1 MIKHLFKFSQNIL
14 HFIIFFLITI
24 FLILQITGMHFPRYP
39 KPSWDYQHPN
49 LVGRYWPLTPCQ
61 TVCTVME
68 LLLPF
73 FLLELVEQFPLV
85 FTGLLR
91 VGVRFGQLR
100 RNYLKDRS
108 DMNSQGFAQILNF
121 CSNACISVYLL
132 ADLNRVF
139 RLKLWSFSFLLTFS

>member
-1 MIKHLFKFSQNIL
+1 
-14 HFIIFFLITI
+14 
-24 FLILQITGMHFPRYP
+24 
-39 KPSWDYQHPN
+39 
-49 LVGRYWPLTPCQ
+49 
-61 TVCTVME
+61 ME

-73 FLLELVEQFPLV
+73 FLLESEGRFVV
-85 FTGLLR
+85 ISTGLFR
-91 VGVRFGQLR
+91 VKVRFGQSW

-139 RLKLWSFSFLLTFS
+139 RLKL